1 MFFPIKLRLLAFN
14 FEDRPRERKQI
25 LKKKLKNNR
34 FNYYDAPHKP

>member
-25 LKKKLKNNR
+25 LKKKFKKITDLLR
-34 FNYYDAPHKP
+34 CAD

>member
-25 LKKKLKNNR
+25 FKKKNQKITDLLR
-34 FNYYDAPHKP
+34 CAD

>member
-25 LKKKLKNNR
+25 LKNFKKNNR
-34 FNYYDAPHKP
+34 FITMRRLNRD